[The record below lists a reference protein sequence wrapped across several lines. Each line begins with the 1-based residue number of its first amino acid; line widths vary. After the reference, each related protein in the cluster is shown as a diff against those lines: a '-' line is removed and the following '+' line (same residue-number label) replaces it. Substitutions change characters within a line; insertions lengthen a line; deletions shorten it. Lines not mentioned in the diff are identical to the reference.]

1 MKYRALERKGYALML
16 NSIATVWSVTG
27 PEQGE
32 NDFNIRVRVPVLG
45 VLKS

>member
-1 MKYRALERKGYALML
+1 MKYGAVERKGYALML
-16 NSIATVWSVTG
+16 NSIVTVWSVTG

-32 NDFNIRVRVPVLG
+32 NYFSIRVRVPVLG